1 MAIERITLQER
12 STQRII
18 PVLAESQPHE
28 SQVAPPWLGM
38 KLEYHTVGASS
49 RAAASTSSYLAA
61 VCLAGS
67 QEVEY
72 ARSFGRGGFKVMSS
86 PGDVFLTGP
95 AELPPRSSKGKAEFI
110 LVEVATK
117 FILRA
122 AEESTTGEAF
132 EVRQLWSEKEESL
145 RHILMTLHHEVLAG
159 CPSGR
164 LFAEYMGLSFATAL
178 LSKHTLSPVRMSY
191 RGGLSQPKLRQVTEF
206 IQDNLSGDLTV
217 ADMANLV
224 QMGPCHFARAFK
236 ESTNVSPHQF
246 VLRRRI
252 ERALKMLKE
261 TQLSLAGVAYE
272 LGFSSQGHFST
283 VFRKAAG
290 VSPSEYR
297 QDVNGMRNIRQVCIG
312 AGDRG

>member
-12 STQRII
+12 GTQRII
-18 PVLAESQPHE
+18 PAVTESQLHE
-28 SQVAPPWLGM
+28 PQVPPPWLGM
-38 KLEYHTVGASS
+38 KLEHHTVCATS

-61 VCLAGS
+61 VCLSGF

-72 ARSFGRGGFKVMSS
+72 AGGASRGGFKVRST

-95 AELPPRSSKGKAEFI
+95 SELPPRSSKGNAEFI
-110 LVEVATK
+110 LVEVAPK
-117 FILRA
+117 FMLRV
-122 AEESTTGEAF
+122 AEDLTTGGPF
-132 EVRQLWSEKEESL
+132 EVRQLWSQKEESL
-145 RHILMTLHHEVLAG
+145 RHIVMTLHHEILAG

-164 LFAEYMGLSFATAL
+164 LFAEYIGLSFATAI
-178 LSKHTLSPVRMSY
+178 LSKYTLSPVRLSY
-191 RGGLSQPKLRQVTEF
+191 HGGLPRAKLRLVTEF
-206 IQDNLSGDLTV
+206 IRENLSGNLGV

-236 ESTNVSPHQF
+236 ESTNMSPHQY

-252 ERALKMLKE
+252 ERALQMLKE
-261 TQLSLAGVAYE
+261 SQMSLAGVAYE
-272 LGFSSQGHFST
+272 VGFSSQGHFST

-297 QDVNGMRNIRQVCIG
+297 QDVTTVRRLQGSVMASG
-312 AGDRG
+312 S